1 MKSRV
6 MRLTWKNIFAV
17 SVIWGA
23 VSLWLGLR
31 EEENLSLP
39 LGSILNRLSMLI
51 KNKNNFTKILL
62 FSNLTSIL
70 MFKECSF
77 KLILFKKM
85 GLKRNNID
93 IVLEYQ
99 FFLGAPQK
107 NITLRFSIKDTT
119 IYMKAILLMKTSN
132 LIKYWLKPQKITQ

>member
-1 MKSRV
+1 
-6 MRLTWKNIFAV
+6 
-17 SVIWGA
+17 
-23 VSLWLGLR
+23 
-31 EEENLSLP
+31 
-39 LGSILNRLSMLI
+39 MLI

-93 IVLEYQ
+93 IVLPKEELLTHEDLLVIDN
-99 FFLGAPQK
+99 LG
-107 NITLRFSIKDTT
+107 R
-119 IYMKAILLMKTSN
+119 N
-132 LIKYWLKPQKITQ
+132 L

>member
-1 MKSRV
+1 
-6 MRLTWKNIFAV
+6 
-17 SVIWGA
+17 
-23 VSLWLGLR
+23 
-31 EEENLSLP
+31 
-39 LGSILNRLSMLI
+39 
-51 KNKNNFTKILL
+51 
-62 FSNLTSIL
+62 
-70 MFKECSF
+70 
-77 KLILFKKM
+77 M